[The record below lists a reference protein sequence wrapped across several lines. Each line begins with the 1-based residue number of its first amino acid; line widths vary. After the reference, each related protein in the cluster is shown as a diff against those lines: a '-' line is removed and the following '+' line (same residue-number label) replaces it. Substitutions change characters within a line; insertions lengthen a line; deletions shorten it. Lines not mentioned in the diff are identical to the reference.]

1 MQFFDD
7 DNEKGDYMIKKL
19 LQPFRFHG
27 RHKINFCLIARP
39 WLQLLPLNKSL
50 NTMTIYQVDITKIY
64 LEIKL
69 MSLK

>member
-27 RHKINFCLIARP
+27 RHKIDFV
-39 WLQLLPLNKSL
+39 S
-50 NTMTIYQVDITKIY
+50 Y
-64 LEIKL
+64 LGLGCNYFKYNDYL
-69 MSLK
+69 SSRYN

>member
-7 DNEKGDYMIKKL
+7 DNEKGDNMIKKL

-39 WLQLLPLNKSL
+39 WLQLL